1 MSFAA
6 REAEGLDS
14 VSVESGTT
22 RLRAEWGRAIR
33 SRSVG
38 TEWIASG
45 YAIIAECREENNAVA
60 LWSSV
65 EIVRRNGEDF
75 GREPP
80 WGPSVPFDVEGAKRE

>member
-1 MSFAA
+1 MS
-6 REAEGLDS
+6 RRKQRG
-14 VSVESGTT
+14 G
-22 RLRAEWGRAIR
+22 I
-33 SRSVG
+33 
-38 TEWIASG
+38 
-45 YAIIAECREENNAVA
+45 